1 MYFCFSSSF
10 ICSARSRPAP
20 LLLCATSGVAP
31 LEEGAAVDSLERL
44 DVLVPFSVEPG
55 TTRGEFAIVVLM
67 ALKRDEDW
75 TVMTFLLGCISKEV
89 LTLVECW
96 RAGKESRDGGSQ
108 GCHQQNIA
116 RLKSVEVRLD
126 HVS

>member
-20 LLLCATSGVAP
+20 LLFCATSGVAP

-55 TTRGEFAIVVLM
+55 MTRGEFAILELM
-67 ALKRDEDW
+67 VLKRDED
-75 TVMTFLLGCISKEV
+75 SKCYDIPAS
-89 LTLVECW
+89 LDSKGSSRLVECW
-96 RAGKESRDGGSQ
+96 CSGEELRDAGSQ
-108 GCHQQNIA
+108 GCQLQIS
-116 RLKSVEVRLD
+116 RG
-126 HVS
+126 

>member
-1 MYFCFSSSF
+1 M
-10 ICSARSRPAP
+10 
-20 LLLCATSGVAP
+20 
-31 LEEGAAVDSLERL
+31 EEGAAVDSLERL

-89 LTLVECW
+89 LTLVEC
-96 RAGKESRDGGSQ
+96 
-108 GCHQQNIA
+108 
-116 RLKSVEVRLD
+116 
-126 HVS
+126 